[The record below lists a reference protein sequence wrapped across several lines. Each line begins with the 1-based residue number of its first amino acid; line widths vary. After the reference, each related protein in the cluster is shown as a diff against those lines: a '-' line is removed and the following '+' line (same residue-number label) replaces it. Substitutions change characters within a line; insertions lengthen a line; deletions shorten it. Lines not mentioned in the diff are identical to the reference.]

1 MRKLV
6 PLLSLLC
13 FAILMTSCKPTKEV
27 VYVDRTVEVKVTE
40 TIHDTVL
47 YTQPDSS
54 LFMAELKVN
63 EAGAVE
69 LINTVSHS
77 GKNMDAPKV
86 SIKNNKLQVDCKS
99 EAERLFFQW
108 KEKELSKIQ
117 TQVVHEPIPYPVE
130 VPAKL
135 SWLQTFLL
143 WVGSISIIL
152 LTAAFVFMLI
162 RWRNSYRS

>member
-1 MRKLV
+1 MKQIRQFLLLLLLALV
-6 PLLSLLC
+6 
-13 FAILMTSCKPTKEV
+13 TSCKPTKEV
-27 VYVDRTVEVKVTE
+27 VYVDRMVEVKVTE

-47 YTQPDSS
+47 WTQPDSS
-54 LFMAELKVN
+54 LFTAELKVN
-63 EAGAVE
+63 ESGVVE

-86 SIKNNKLQVDCKS
+86 SVKNNKLQVDCKS

-117 TQVVHEPIPYPVE
+117 SHIVHEPTPYPVE

-135 SWLQTFLL
+135 SWLQTFLI
-143 WVGSISIIL
+143 WVGSISLIL
-152 LTAAFVFMLI
+152 LIAAFVFMLI